1 MNKIKSATQL
11 VTKIRRHRAILH
23 PTTAQFALHWMKG
36 SIDLPYAPIKLHVE
50 PTSLC
55 NLRCIM
61 CPQSLDEVQKSE
73 TGFMDLDL
81 YRSIIDQ
88 ATGTVREINLFFRG
102 ESFLHKRIF
111 EMIRICEDAG
121 IVAHISTNAT
131 MLTEDYIS
139 QLMDSGLSKL
149 TISFD
154 AGQKELYEKMRKGAK
169 FERTLR
175 NTLMLLHEKLRR
187 ESSKP
192 YVAMQV
198 IQLFGGDRSVDP
210 SVPSAF
216 TERFE
221 GLPVDEWDTFWAH
234 GWAGTMGNGKDGF
247 TAAPHGQ
254 NYYPCNWLWKS
265 MAIYWDGTVPACCAD
280 FTSEQIVGD
289 LNKNSLLEI
298 WNGPEFQAIRQ
309 AHVGG
314 GLNDYSLCRN
324 CDAIWQDSGMAWDG
338 FGKARSLFTGGA
350 PLPQLQPAEVA
361 ATDA

>member
-1 MNKIKSATQL
+1 MNQVKSAKQL
-11 VTKIRRHRAILH
+11 VTKFKRHRAVVH
-23 PTTAQFALHWMKG
+23 PRTLQFGYHWMKG
-36 SIDLPYAPIKLHVE
+36 TVELPYAPLKLHIE

-61 CPQSLDEVQKSE
+61 CPQSLDVVQAAE
-73 TGFMDLDL
+73 TGFMDMDL
-81 YRSIIDQ
+81 YREIINQ
-88 ATGTVREINLFFRG
+88 ARGHVREVNLFFRG

-111 EMIRICEDAG
+111 EMIELCEAAG

-131 MLTEDYIS
+131 MLTEDYIN

-154 AGQKELYEKMRKGAK
+154 AGSQELYEKMRKGAK
-169 FERTLR
+169 FQRTLR

-192 YVAMQV
+192 YITMQV
-198 IQLFGGDRSVDP
+198 IQLYGGDRTSKAR
-210 SVPSAF
+210 VPDEF
-216 TERFE
+216 KRRFD

-234 GWAGTMGNGKDGF
+234 GWAGTMGKGDAFKS
-247 TAAPHGQ
+247 APYGSQ
-254 NYYPCNWLWKS
+254 YFPCNWIWKS

-298 WNGPEFQAIRQ
+298 WNGPAFQAIRRAQ
-309 AHVGG
+309 VAGE
-314 GLNDYSLCRN
+314 LSDYPLCRG
-324 CDAIWQDSGMAWDG
+324 CDAIWQEDGPAWKT
-338 FGKARSLFTGGA
+338 FSKARALVTGQ
-350 PLPQLQPAEVA
+350 PLPQPNLGEA
-361 ATDA
+361 AVRS